1 MHKTLQVIRFE
12 IVRSLKKPSFWLA
25 ALLVPIL
32 LGFYI
37 FIAAMSGYNAGEA
50 LEAGVDTS
58 NMSLG
63 IFDEAEYLATKTDTT

>member
-37 FIAAMSGYNAGEA
+37 FIAANY
-50 LEAGVDTS
+50 
-58 NMSLG
+58 SL
-63 IFDEAEYLATKTDTT
+63 